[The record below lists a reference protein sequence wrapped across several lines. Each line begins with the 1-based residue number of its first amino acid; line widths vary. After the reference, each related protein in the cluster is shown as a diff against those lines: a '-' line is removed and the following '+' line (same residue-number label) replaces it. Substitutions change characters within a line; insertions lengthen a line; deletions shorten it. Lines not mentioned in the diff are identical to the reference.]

1 VASKY
6 VISAAHCFTTADN
19 NGIITGPPTDPSDVL
34 VWIGDH
40 NIFTSGETSLTE
52 KQVAVVSLTHHESY
66 PTAVGQQSAAPWD
79 ITVMELAEAVDLNM
93 YTPACMAK
101 STDATTFDGKT
112 AIVAGWGVL
121 SEGGPFP
128 DPFVPHEVQVPVVAA
143 SVCPGTNGSPSD
155 ICAGGEGGKDSCQS
169 DSGGPLTYKQDNG
182 QHVLIGDVSRGN
194 GCARPGEYGL
204 YGRIS
209 HLREWIESKMSSP
222 EFCPNGGADAA

>member
-1 VASKY
+1 MASKY
-6 VISAAHCFTTADN
+6 VISAAHCFMTADN

-143 SVCPGTNGSPSD
+143 SECPRTDGSPSI
-155 ICAGGEGGKDSCQS
+155 ICSGGEVVKAPCQVIIRH
-169 DSGGPLTYKQDNG
+169 PL
-182 QHVLIGDVSRGN
+182 
-194 GCARPGEYGL
+194 L
-204 YGRIS
+204 YLHPHFI
-209 HLREWIESKMSSP
+209 L
-222 EFCPNGGADAA
+222 